1 MERQLEQTLAL
12 AAVVQNAWLVNQL
25 ALKGT
30 AVGDKLDTAI
40 NSLFVTQPRS
50 SEEVFG
56 SVQKLNLGLQT
67 LQEYLGGKSGTLASD
82 EVLRYVLGILHLEG
96 RLAKRKDLLEKIGT
110 ELERLQQRYP
120 VAVRNDNQQLVQE
133 LARLYQDTI
142 STLPFRIQVKGD
154 MLRLQ
159 NDFLAARIRVL
170 LFAGIRAAVLWR
182 QRGGRRW
189 QLLFLRQRLRR
200 DVTRLLHQLP

>member
-1 MERQLEQTLAL
+1 MQRELEQTLAL
-12 AAVVQNAWLVNQL
+12 AAVAQNAWLVRQL
-25 ALKGT
+25 AHHGVAAADKFGT
-30 AVGDKLDTAI
+30 AVD
-40 NSLFVTQPRS
+40 SLFATRPRS
-50 SEEVFG
+50 TEEVFG

-67 LQEYLGGKSGTLASD
+67 LQEYLTGNSSTLASD
-82 EVLRYVLGILHLEG
+82 DVLRYMMGILHLES
-96 RLAKRKDLLEKIGT
+96 RLRKRPQLLEQIGSG
-110 ELERLQQRYP
+110 LEQLGARHPAGQRE
-120 VAVRNDNQQLVQE
+120 DNQELVRE
-133 LARLYQDTI
+133 LGKLYQETI